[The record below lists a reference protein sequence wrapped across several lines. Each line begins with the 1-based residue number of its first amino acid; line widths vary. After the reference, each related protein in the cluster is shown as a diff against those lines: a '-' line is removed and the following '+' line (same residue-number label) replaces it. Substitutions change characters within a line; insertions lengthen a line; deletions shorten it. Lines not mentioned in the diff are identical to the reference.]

1 MVTLLSFSKAPLI
14 DAQLN
19 TRERTENRMKRCFPL
34 TAFLATLGAFAV
46 CASPAPTAAQF
57 FKGKTLTL
65 MVNYGVGG
73 NADTEAR
80 IYQRHLA
87 KHIEGNPTI
96 VVRDVPG
103 AGGFKAMN
111 MLGLNIGQPADGL
124 TAGYFTTS
132 ALAPIIDDPNLQV
145 KVYDFQV
152 IGAARGLNIVF
163 ARKDIVPGGMTKP
176 ADLARAQNIQ
186 VGGYSHSTSHD
197 TRLRLVLE
205 VLGLPYNMVT
215 GFPAMANINKAM
227 LQNEVNFTGSSLP
240 GYQTQVIPQLI
251 MPGIA
256 MPLFHYPVIGD
267 DGQPVGN
274 PSLEKQGIAT
284 FDKVYQEIHGKP
296 PSGPKWDA
304 LLLMSDIG
312 TRMQRGILM
321 HKDTPPEALAALR
334 KAFNALAS
342 DEDFKTDY
350 KKITGEEPDLMRSDE
365 LSGLFQRMR
374 NIDPVVKKVLQ
385 ESVGA
390 P

>member
-1 MVTLLSFSKAPLI
+1 MNRRFLLAALP
-14 DAQLN
+14 A
-19 TRERTENRMKRCFPL
+19 
-34 TAFLATLGAFAV
+34 ALAVFAIGA
-46 CASPAPTAAQF
+46 CPAPASAQF
-57 FKGKTLTL
+57 YKGKTLTL
-65 MVNYGVGG
+65 MINYGVGG

-80 IYQRHLA
+80 VYQRHLP
-87 KHIEGNPTI
+87 KHIAGNPTI
-96 VVRDVPG
+96 IVKNVPG

-111 MLGLNIGQPADGL
+111 MLGLNIGQQPDGL

-152 IGAARGLNIVF
+152 VGAARGWNIVY

-176 ADLARAQNIQ
+176 ADIAKAKNIQ
-186 VGGYSHSTSHD
+186 VGGYSRAASHD

-215 GFPAMANINKAM
+215 GFPGTGNINKAM

-240 GYQTQVIPQLI
+240 GYQTQAIPQLI
-251 MPGIA
+251 EPGIA

-267 DGQPVGN
+267 DGKPTGN

-284 FDKVYQEIHGKP
+284 FDKIYEEIHGKP

-304 LLLMSDIG
+304 LLLMNDIG

-321 HKDTPPEALAALR
+321 QKDTPPEAVAALR
-334 KAFNALAS
+334 KAFNELEDDA
-342 DEDFKTDY
+342 DFKADY
-350 KKITGEEPDLMRSDE
+350 KRITGEEPDLVRAEE
-365 LSGLFQRMR
+365 LGPLFKRMR
-374 NIDPVVKKVLQ
+374 NIDPAIKDVLKK
-385 ESVGA
+385 SVGK
-390 P
+390 